1 MGDEGNDNCKYIDC
15 TLVQSMIETNPC
27 SEMSWV
33 LSLIQEF
40 LVTVLQTSRFH
51 IFYLQ
56 FDYPIV
62 SFMVLV
68 VKSSGTMFD

>member
-27 SEMSWV
+27 WEMSWV

-51 IFYLQ
+51 LFYLQ
-56 FDYPIV
+56 FDCPIV
-62 SFMVLV
+62 SFMGLV
-68 VKSSGTMFD
+68 VKSSGIVFD

>member
-15 TLVQSMIETNPC
+15 TLLQSIIETNPC

-40 LVTVLQTSRFH
+40 LVTVLRTSRFH
-51 IFYLQ
+51 HFYLR

-62 SFMVLV
+62 SFMGLV
-68 VKSSGTMFD
+68 VKSSGTVFD

>member
-1 MGDEGNDNCKYIDC
+1 MGDESNDDCKYIDC
-15 TLVQSMIETNPC
+15 TLVQSMIETNPY

-51 IFYLQ
+51 LVYLQ

-62 SFMVLV
+62 SFIV
-68 VKSSGTMFD
+68 VKSSGMVFD

>member
-15 TLVQSMIETNPC
+15 TNVQSMIETNPY

-33 LSLIQEF
+33 LSSIQEF
-40 LVTVLQTSRFH
+40 LVTVLQTWRFH
-51 IFYLQ
+51 LVYLQ

-62 SFMVLV
+62 SFIGLV
-68 VKSSGTMFD
+68 VKSSGIVFD